1 MKTII
6 DHRTLPRRRGSV
18 LEEAILDAAL
28 AELTEV
34 GYPNLTME
42 RVAIR
47 ARASKASVYSRWP
60 SRMELVMD
68 VFYHLMPDPGSPP
81 DTGTLRGDL
90 IASFRQTARLLAGPA
105 GEAIRGL
112 LGDVLPDTT
121 QTAELRRH
129 SHQLGRQT
137 MEEIARRAVARG
149 EITADA
155 VTSSRIEVG
164 PAMLRYHFLFQ
175 GPVVS
180 DAVVIAIVDEVII
193 PLLEAE
199 APRGPR

>member
-1 MKTII
+1 VRTIT

-42 RVAIR
+42 RVATR

-60 SRMELVMD
+60 SRMELAMD

-90 IASFRQTARLLAGPA
+90 IAGLRKTAQLLAGPA

-112 LGDVLPDTT
+112 LGDVLPDTA

-129 SHQLGRQT
+129 SHQLGHQT
-137 MEEIARRAVARG
+137 MEEIAQRAVARG
-149 EITADA
+149 EITARA
-155 VTSSRIEVG
+155 VTVPRLEVG

-175 GPVVS
+175 GPQVS
-180 DAVVIAIVDEVII
+180 DAVITALVDEVIV
-193 PLLEAE
+193 PLLMAE
-199 APRGPR
+199 

>member
-1 MKTII
+1 MKTIT

-28 AELTEV
+28 SELTEV

-42 RVAIR
+42 RVATR

-112 LGDVLPDTT
+112 LADVLPDTA
-121 QTAELRRH
+121 QTDELRRH

-149 EITADA
+149 EIAADA
-155 VTSSRIEVG
+155 VTALRIEVG
-164 PAMLRYHFLFQ
+164 PAMLRYHFLFH
-175 GPVVS
+175 GLVVP
-180 DAVVIAIVDEVII
+180 DAVITAIVDEVII
-193 PLLEAE
+193 PLLNAE
-199 APRGPR
+199 QPRDSR

>member
-1 MKTII
+1 MRTIT
-6 DHRTLPRRRGSV
+6 DHRTLPRRRGPV

-42 RVAIR
+42 RVATR

-60 SRMELVMD
+60 SRTELVMD

-90 IASFRQTARLLAGPA
+90 IASLRQTARLLAGPA

-112 LGDVLPDTT
+112 LGDVLPDTVR
-121 QTAELRRH
+121 TAELRRH

-137 MEEIARRAVARG
+137 MEEIAQRAVARG
-149 EITADA
+149 EITARA
-155 VTSSRIEVG
+155 VTLPRLEVG

-175 GPVVS
+175 GPEVS
-180 DAVVIAIVDEVII
+180 DAVITALVDEVIV
-193 PLLEAE
+193 PLLMAE
-199 APRGPR
+199 

>member
-1 MKTII
+1 MRTIP
-6 DHRTLPRRRGSV
+6 DHRTQPRRRGPV
-18 LEEAILDAAL
+18 LEEAILDATL
-28 AELTEV
+28 AELAEV

-42 RVAIR
+42 RVATR
-47 ARASKASVYSRWP
+47 ARASKASIYSRWP
-60 SRMELVMD
+60 GRMELVMD

-90 IASFRQTARLLAGPA
+90 LASLRQTARLLAGPA

-112 LGDVLPDTT
+112 LGDVLPDTAR
-121 QTAELRRH
+121 TAELRRH

-149 EITADA
+149 EITAGA
-155 VTSSRIEVG
+155 VTRSRLEVG

-175 GPVVS
+175 GPHVS
-180 DAVVIAIVDEVII
+180 DGVITALVDEVII
-193 PLLEAE
+193 PLLNC
-199 APRGPR
+199 